1 MVTASDVLRVH
12 RIAHDGQRDR
22 FMTTCPECSHLRKKE
37 TRLLLVG
44 KNYRQCGVVTVVG
57 ERYADSGNGS
67 GEVFRKIA
75 EFMGKA
81 PASGS
86 RRSREGVVP
95 DGNGDIVPI
104 LISEYGAVVNE
115 NTLHRRKH
123 FGSGMPNVAENRL
136 SGIRTFSMTR
146 RCWTKARHLSSRRG
160 FDDALVAIQSSY
172 PTTVSVP
179 NSAAVPKTVTGRKD
193 ATSQKRWNIVGI
205 IWID

>member
-44 KNYRQCGVVTVVG
+44 KNYQQCGVFTVVG

-86 RRSREGVVP
+86 SRSREGVVP
-95 DGNGDIVPI
+95 DGHGDIVPI
-104 LISEYGAVVNE
+104 LRV
-115 NTLHRRKH
+115 R
-123 FGSGMPNVAENRL
+123 SGGE
-136 SGIRTFSMTR
+136 
-146 RCWTKARHLSSRRG
+146 
-160 FDDALVAIQSSY
+160 
-172 PTTVSVP
+172 
-179 NSAAVPKTVTGRKD
+179 
-193 ATSQKRWNIVGI
+193 
-205 IWID
+205 

>member
-1 MVTASDVLRVH
+1 MRCFH
-12 RIAHDGQRDR
+12 
-22 FMTTCPECSHLRKKE
+22 
-37 TRLLLVG
+37 
-44 KNYRQCGVVTVVG
+44 CGWYGG

-95 DGNGDIVPI
+95 DGNGDIVLYPF
-104 LISEYGAVVNE
+104 SQYGAVVNE

-136 SGIRTFSMTR
+136 SGIRRFSMTR
-146 RCWTKARHLSSRRG
+146 RCWTKARHLSSRRE

-172 PTTVSVP
+172 PKTVSVR

-193 ATSQKRWNIVGI
+193 ATSQKRCNIVGI

>member
-22 FMTTCPECSHLRKKE
+22 FMTTCPKCSHLRKKKRDCCLSVKI
-37 TRLLLVG
+37 TSNAVFSLWLVWRRALCRFW
-44 KNYRQCGVVTVVG
+44 KRQ
-57 ERYADSGNGS
+57 
-67 GEVFRKIA
+67 
-75 EFMGKA
+75 
-81 PASGS
+81 
-86 RRSREGVVP
+86 
-95 DGNGDIVPI
+95 
-104 LISEYGAVVNE
+104 
-115 NTLHRRKH
+115 RKH

-146 RCWTKARHLSSRRG
+146 RCWTKARHLSSRRE

-179 NSAAVPKTVTGRKD
+179 NSAAVPKTVTGRND

>member
-1 MVTASDVLRVH
+1 MRCFH
-12 RIAHDGQRDR
+12 G
-22 FMTTCPECSHLRKKE
+22 
-37 TRLLLVG
+37 G
-44 KNYRQCGVVTVVG
+44 WYGG

-81 PASGS
+81 LASGS
-86 RRSREGVVP
+86 SRSREGVVP
-95 DGNGDIVPI
+95 DGNGDIVLYPF
-104 LISEYGAVVNE
+104 SEYGAVVNE

-146 RCWTKARHLSSRRG
+146 GCWTKARHLSSRRG
-160 FDDALVAIQSSY
+160 FDDALV
-172 PTTVSVP
+172 
-179 NSAAVPKTVTGRKD
+179 GRKD

>member
-37 TRLLLVG
+37 TRLLLLG
-44 KNYRQCGVVTVVG
+44 KNYQQCGVFTVVG

-67 GEVFRKIA
+67 GEVFRRIA

-81 PASGS
+81 PALGS
-86 RRSREGVVP
+86 SRSREGVVP
-95 DGNGDIVPI
+95 DGNGDIVLYPF
-104 LISEYGAVVNE
+104 SEYGAVVNE

-136 SGIRTFSMTR
+136 SGIRTTR
-146 RCWTKARHLSSRRG
+146 
-160 FDDALVAIQSSY
+160 
-172 PTTVSVP
+172 
-179 NSAAVPKTVTGRKD
+179 
-193 ATSQKRWNIVGI
+193 
-205 IWID
+205 

>member
-1 MVTASDVLRVH
+1 MRCCGRGIHQMVTASDVLRVH

-22 FMTTCPECSHLRKKE
+22 FMTTCPECSHCGKE
-37 TRLLLVG
+37 KRHCCLSVKLPAM
-44 KNYRQCGVVTVVG
+44 RCFHCGWYGG

-95 DGNGDIVPI
+95 DGNGDIVLYPF
-104 LISEYGAVVNE
+104 SQYGAVVNE

-136 SGIRTFSMTR
+136 SGIRTTR
-146 RCWTKARHLSSRRG
+146 
-160 FDDALVAIQSSY
+160 
-172 PTTVSVP
+172 
-179 NSAAVPKTVTGRKD
+179 
-193 ATSQKRWNIVGI
+193 
-205 IWID
+205 